1 MKKIELIRSYLRKA
15 REAYD
20 RGTSICQASGKTIET
35 VNYDDLFWSIINEL
49 KVALWGEELCDWI
62 DWRLYE
68 NGTNC
73 SFGNDT
79 DHPRIYNLKSDEE
92 FILMLSIEYDLS
104 DEDEPRPAWHFQ
116 EKANKMAE
124 KVLEEDDLYTAEDF
138 AEYFERF
145 IKSTVANANN
155 EKRKRNNGKT
165 KFTKE

>member
-1 MKKIELIRSYLRKA
+1 MKKIELMRSYLRKA

-20 RGTSICQASGKTIET
+20 RETTIYQASGKTIET
-35 VNYDDLFWSIINEL
+35 ANYDDLFWSIINEL
-49 KVALWGEELCDWI
+49 KVALWGEEICDWI

-68 NGTNC
+68 NGSRC

-79 DHPRIYNLKSDEE
+79 DTPREYNIKSDEE
-92 FILMLSIEYDLS
+92 FIDMLDAEYNLS
-104 DEDEPRPAWHFQ
+104 DEYKPRPAWYFQ
-116 EKANKMAE
+116 QKAKQMAE
-124 KVLEEDDLYTAEDF
+124 EILEEDDLYTAEDF

-165 KFTKE
+165 KFTKK